1 MTALARNRRLGGTE
15 AVKNTMRRGRRIEH
29 SPFFAHIL
37 ENKGD
42 FSRLAVVVP
51 KSVDKRAV
59 VRNRIRRLVREVMR
73 RILPKIKNPANIVI
87 RAGLGSEKMDFK
99 QTKYALERAF
109 KVLENENKK

>member
-1 MTALARNRRLGGTE
+1 MTALARNLRLGGAD
-15 AVKNTMRRGRRIEH
+15 AVKNAMRRGRRIEH
-29 SPFFAHIL
+29 PPLFAHIL

-59 VRNRIRRLVREVMR
+59 VRNRIRRRVLEIMR
-73 RILPKIKNPANIVI
+73 HILPKIKNPANIVI

-99 QTKYALERAF
+99 QIKYVLERAF